1 VESSIAPN
9 LKPLAAAETT
19 SGTMKAIVAARYG
32 PPDVLELREV
42 DKPVIEDHQVLV
54 RVHASCVNPADWYR
68 VTGPWFARIPGGLRK
83 PKLTKVGT
91 DLAGRVEVVGKD
103 VTEFRPGDEVFGTAL
118 GAKHAMPLPGGRTL
132 DLYPFGL
139 SGGSLELLVTI
150 TDGSKRL
157 LDTTFRLSNNGTIL
171 VGGPAYG
178 DGVLLVAISG
188 SF

>member
-1 VESSIAPN
+1 MTRPAVVV
-9 LKPLAAAETT
+9 LLLLAAIT
-19 SGTMKAIVAARYG
+19 VAAPARSQS
-32 PPDVLELREV
+32 
-42 DKPVIEDHQVLV
+42 PVSLTVQVI
-54 RVHASCVNPADWYR
+54 HASNAGTSVDPA
-68 VTGPWFARIPGGLRK
+68 
-83 PKLTKVGT
+83 
-91 DLAGRVEVVGKD
+91 LAKIRAQLGSMKYSNYTLLE
-103 VTEFRPGDEVFGTAL
+103 TRPFGTAL

-150 TDGSKRL
+150 TDGSRRL

-171 VGGPAYG
+171 VGGPAHG

>member
-1 VESSIAPN
+1 MKYSN
-9 LKPLAAAETT
+9 YKLLET
-19 SGTMKAIVAARYG
+19 
-32 PPDVLELREV
+32 
-42 DKPVIEDHQVLV
+42 
-54 RVHASCVNPADWYR
+54 
-68 VTGPWFARIPGGLRK
+68 
-83 PKLTKVGT
+83 
-91 DLAGRVEVVGKD
+91 
-103 VTEFRPGDEVFGTAL
+103 RPFSTAL

-171 VGGPAYG
+171 VGGPAHG

>member
-1 VESSIAPN
+1 MTRPAALVTA
-9 LKPLAAAETT
+9 LVLAAITVSAP
-19 SGTMKAIVAARYG
+19 ARSQSS
-32 PPDVLELREV
+32 VSLTV
-42 DKPVIEDHQVLV
+42 QVI
-54 RVHASCVNPADWYR
+54 HASNAGTSVDPALAKIRAQLGSMKYSSY
-68 VTGPWFARIPGGLRK
+68 
-83 PKLTKVGT
+83 KLLET
-91 DLAGRVEVVGKD
+91 
-103 VTEFRPGDEVFGTAL
+103 RPFSTAL

-171 VGGPAYG
+171 VGGPAYN

>member
-1 VESSIAPN
+1 MTRPALVV
-9 LKPLAAAETT
+9 LLLLAAITVSAP
-19 SGTMKAIVAARYG
+19 ARSQSS
-32 PPDVLELREV
+32 VSLTV
-42 DKPVIEDHQVLV
+42 QVI
-54 RVHASCVNPADWYR
+54 HASNAGTSVDPALAKIRAQLGSMKYSSY
-68 VTGPWFARIPGGLRK
+68 
-83 PKLTKVGT
+83 KLLET
-91 DLAGRVEVVGKD
+91 
-103 VTEFRPGDEVFGTAL
+103 RPFSTAL

-171 VGGPAYG
+171 VGGPAYN
-178 DGVLLVAISG
+178 DGVLLVAISS

>member
-1 VESSIAPN
+1 MTRPAALVTA
-9 LKPLAAAETT
+9 LVLAAITVSAP
-19 SGTMKAIVAARYG
+19 ARSQSS
-32 PPDVLELREV
+32 VSLTV
-42 DKPVIEDHQVLV
+42 QVI
-54 RVHASCVNPADWYR
+54 HASNAGTSVDPALAKIRAQLGSMKYSSY
-68 VTGPWFARIPGGLRK
+68 
-83 PKLTKVGT
+83 KLLET
-91 DLAGRVEVVGKD
+91 
-103 VTEFRPGDEVFGTAL
+103 RPFSTAL

-150 TDGSKRL
+150 NDGSKRL

-171 VGGPAYG
+171 VGGPTYG

>member
-1 VESSIAPN
+1 MTRPALVVLLLLAVIAVSAP
-9 LKPLAAAETT
+9 
-19 SGTMKAIVAARYG
+19 ARSQS
-32 PPDVLELREV
+32 
-42 DKPVIEDHQVLV
+42 PVSLTVQVI
-54 RVHASCVNPADWYR
+54 HASNAGTSVDPA
-68 VTGPWFARIPGGLRK
+68 
-83 PKLTKVGT
+83 
-91 DLAGRVEVVGKD
+91 LAKIRAQLGSMKYSNYTLLE
-103 VTEFRPGDEVFGTAL
+103 TRPFGTAL

-178 DGVLLVAISG
+178 DGVMLVAISG

>member
-1 VESSIAPN
+1 MTRPAVIA
-9 LKPLAAAETT
+9 LLLLAAITA
-19 SGTMKAIVAARYG
+19 SAPARSQSS
-32 PPDVLELREV
+32 VNLTV
-42 DKPVIEDHQVLV
+42 QVI
-54 RVHASCVNPADWYR
+54 HASNAGTSVDPALAKIRAQLGSMKYSSY
-68 VTGPWFARIPGGLRK
+68 
-83 PKLTKVGT
+83 KLLET
-91 DLAGRVEVVGKD
+91 
-103 VTEFRPGDEVFGTAL
+103 RPFSTAL

-171 VGGPAYG
+171 VGGPAYN